1 MNKRCRKVKLTKIN
15 AKIVL
20 MRMQSRDKGAKRIYY
35 CDNCKAWHI
44 TSQPLRENGNQDSTE
59 GNSPIVD

>member
-1 MNKRCRKVKLTKIN
+1 MSKKCRKVKLTKIN

-20 MRMQSRDKGAKRIYY
+20 MRMQTKDKGAKRIYY

-44 TSQPLRENGNQDSTE
+44 TSQELHGNQDGTQS
-59 GNSPIVD
+59 NSPIMGE